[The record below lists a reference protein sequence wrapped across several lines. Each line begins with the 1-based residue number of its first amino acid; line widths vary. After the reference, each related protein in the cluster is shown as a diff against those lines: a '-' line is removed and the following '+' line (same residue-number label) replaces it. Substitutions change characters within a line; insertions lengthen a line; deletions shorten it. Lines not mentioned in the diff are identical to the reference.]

1 MISVERIIWL
11 IINAISQIISFG
23 FLRFMWNY
31 LDSKPL
37 GMQTIFDSTL
47 KMLIQGFIM
56 EMISTWF
63 VFVRFSESYNHIVA
77 IAFLQVWYFSILW
90 SYFWGMVILFTRYV
104 IVFHNHLVERI
115 DDRKY
120 ILVILCLCSE
130 FLFAFRFLLIENLN
144 RLP

>member
-1 MISVERIIWL
+1 
-11 IINAISQIISFG
+11 
-23 FLRFMWNY
+23 MWNY

-37 GMQTIFDSTL
+37 GMQTTFDLTL
-47 KMLIQGFIM
+47 KIMIQGFRM

-77 IAFLQVWYFSILW
+77 TAILQALYFSILW

-120 ILVILCLCSE
+120 ILVILCL
-130 FLFAFRFLLIENLN
+130 
-144 RLP
+144 

>member
-1 MISVERIIWL
+1 MISVERITWL

-23 FLRFMWNY
+23 FLSFMWNY

-37 GMQTIFDSTL
+37 GMQTTFDLTL
-47 KMLIQGFIM
+47 KIMIQGFRM

-77 IAFLQVWYFSILW
+77 TAILQALYFSILW
-90 SYFWGMVILFTRYV
+90 SYFWGMVILYTRYV

-120 ILVILCLCSE
+120 ILVNTM
-130 FLFAFRFLLIENLN
+130 FV
-144 RLP
+144 

>member
-1 MISVERIIWL
+1 MYISSIRRAPNFRIISNMISVERIIWL

-56 EMISTWF
+56 QMISTWF

-120 ILVILCLCSE
+120 ILVILCL
-130 FLFAFRFLLIENLN
+130 
-144 RLP
+144 